1 MNNYRRDLRKEPRY
15 FSKRQMG
22 GGSVMVWAAFCVKG
36 KSEIAFINGR
46 LNSEGYQTML
56 ENFLIPMMENWP
68 ENDFVFQQDN
78 AAIHISNSTKQ
89 WFAEHYID
97 IMAWPARSPDLNP
110 IENLWGIL
118 VRDVYADCRQFENV
132 RDLKIAIRNAWNR
145 ISNQTLANLV
155 GSMQNRM
162 TETLKMRGNITKY

>member
-1 MNNYRRDLRKEPRY
+1 
-15 FSKRQMG
+15 
-22 GGSVMVWAAFCVKG
+22 
-36 KSEIAFINGR
+36 
-46 LNSEGYQTML
+46 
-56 ENFLIPMMENWP
+56 MMENWP

-78 AAIHISNSTKQ
+78 AAIHVSNSTKQ